1 MFTIP
6 INEIFNS
13 PLFDYDAEKDNLLG
27 HIDDSLNFDDNDLF
41 GQDYTPLSPEIQ
53 PISNNPFFGHNLPL
67 NEEDSNLDYG
77 KINPC
82 QNDEDPY
89 YKKLDDKNIP
99 NPKAPL
105 TSTRPFSD
113 KIGQIKIKKKKKF
126 KIENDTLPNYWRF
139 DMVKKYWKT
148 KISETCTDNI
158 NLLID
163 ESDLP
168 DKLKI
173 PIHKPNSLLFTAN
186 DKVTDNYHFLSLSVK
201 EIFTIG
207 KETEKLQ
214 MQNDEN
220 ISRIFEYFNEVGY
233 ENLSESAKKIK
244 DYFEMTYE
252 ELIKQFYD
260 SDEFNTFKENTR
272 TKFFDEGTINQ
283 EGFSLLK
290 DYGLIK
296 LFKMLKKKR
305 KKN

>member
-1 MFTIP
+1 
-6 INEIFNS
+6 
-13 PLFDYDAEKDNLLG
+13 
-27 HIDDSLNFDDNDLF
+27 
-41 GQDYTPLSPEIQ
+41 
-53 PISNNPFFGHNLPL
+53 
-67 NEEDSNLDYG
+67 
-77 KINPC
+77 
-82 QNDEDPY
+82 
-89 YKKLDDKNIP
+89 
-99 NPKAPL
+99 
-105 TSTRPFSD
+105 
-113 KIGQIKIKKKKKF
+113 
-126 KIENDTLPNYWRF
+126 
-139 DMVKKYWKT
+139 
-148 KISETCTDNI
+148 
-158 NLLID
+158 
-163 ESDLP
+163 
-168 DKLKI
+168 
-173 PIHKPNSLLFTAN
+173 
-186 DKVTDNYHFLSLSVK
+186 
-201 EIFTIG
+201 
-207 KETEKLQ
+207 